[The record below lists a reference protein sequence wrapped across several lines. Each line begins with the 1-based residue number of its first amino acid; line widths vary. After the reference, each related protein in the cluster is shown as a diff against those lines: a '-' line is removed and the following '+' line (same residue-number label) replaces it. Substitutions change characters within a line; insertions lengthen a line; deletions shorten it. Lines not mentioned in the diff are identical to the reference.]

1 MIPEVNPGFRTQI
14 MFQRRCRI
22 GDFQGPRRALRA
34 RRFVPLLLAAML
46 ATAPAWAQSEGT
58 VADDLRLAP
67 SNPQPLRGFRKG
79 GAPPVVD
86 TTPVGQV
93 PNFGYQGSI
102 GAGTTGFNSSNVRPK
117 ARPKGQAL
125 GQPIDLVAPTL
136 PVAPAPAT
144 APITLAPLPPPNAI
158 SDARLTQNQNRT
170 RRGAASADAAASP
183 NPNGGASGN
192 AGAAANPNA
201 GAATL
206 GVAGAPPATG
216 LAQDLLRPLARRP
229 VVDDKPFDPTG
240 IAAGAFRLRPA
251 IEVSAGYDSNPARTP
266 AGGGASDFVV
276 MAPELQVNSNW
287 SRHELT
293 ANLRGS
299 YTAYGAQPS
308 QDRPAFDGRID
319 GRVDVTRDTRVDLE
333 SRLLV
338 ATDNPGSPNIQVG
351 LARLPVFADVGGTVG
366 LGQRFNRF
374 DVALKG
380 LIDRTAYQQSVFT
393 DGTVARNDDRDFDQL
408 STQLRAE
415 YEVTPGVKPFVAL
428 DADTRRHDLA
438 LDHSGFARDSNG
450 RAARLGSTFE
460 LSRILT
466 GQVAFGHLTRSY
478 VDPRLPDLSG
488 PTFDASLTWLAS
500 ALTTVKLTALT
511 TANETTLAG
520 ASGAFTH
527 EIGLEVDHAFRT
539 WLELTLRLVGDRDDY
554 VGTALRNDRYLV
566 STALAYKLTREVWL
580 KSELRREWQ
589 ISNVPGNDY
598 QAYVALIGVRLQR

>member
-1 MIPEVNPGFRTQI
+1 ML
-14 MFQRRCRI
+14 QRRCRI
-22 GDFQGPRRALRA
+22 GDFQGPRRAPRA
-34 RRFVPLLLAAML
+34 LRFVPLLLAAAVL
-46 ATAPAWAQSEGT
+46 AAPPACAQSDGT
-58 VADDLRLAP
+58 VADGLRLLAP
-67 SNPQPLRGFRKG
+67 TLDGNPQPPRGFRRP

-102 GAGTTGFNSSNVRPK
+102 GVGPTGFNSSNVRSKP
-117 ARPKGQAL
+117 RPKGQAL
-125 GQPIDLVAPTL
+125 GRPQDPQGTIDLVAPTL
-136 PVAPAPAT
+136 PVAPAPAP
-144 APITLAPLPPPNAI
+144 APITLAPLLPPNAI

-170 RRGAASADAAASP
+170 RRGAASLDAAAPPS
-183 NPNGGASGN
+183 PNGGASGN

-201 GAATL
+201 GATPPV
-206 GVAGAPPATG
+206 GGGAPPATD
-216 LAQDLLRPLARRP
+216 LAQDLPRPLVRRP
-229 VVDDKPFDPTG
+229 VVDDKPFDPIG
-240 IAAGAFRLRPA
+240 IEAGAFRLRPA
-251 IEVSAGYDSNPARTP
+251 IELSAGYDTNPARTP
-266 AGGGASDFVV
+266 AGGGASDFAIV
-276 MAPELQVNSNW
+276 APELQVNSNW

-319 GRVDVTRDTRVDLE
+319 GRVDVTRNTRLDLE

-338 ATDNPGSPNIQVG
+338 ATDNPGSPNIPVG

-393 DGTVARNDDRDFDQL
+393 DGTVASNDDRDFDQL

-428 DADTRRHDLA
+428 DADTRRYDLA
-438 LDHSGFARDSNG
+438 LDRSGFARDSNG

-500 ALTTVKLTALT
+500 ALTIVKLTALT

-554 VGTALRNDRYLV
+554 VGIALRNDRYLV
-566 STALAYKLTREVWL
+566 STALAYKLTRQVWL